1 MAKAKPTATRRTG
14 TSRARQRAEARTGRS
29 APETASAR
37 KGRSKSGRRGLS
49 ARALAAVAAVTFGL
63 GFGLGVALYQWLDT
77 PEAGRPKSAAGA
89 PAPAPEPA
97 APAHATAPST
107 REPAAREPAAPAD
120 GAAGPV
126 AVPKPAH
133 PPDHRG
139 VPAWQ
144 RHAAAH
150 DGPAAGTPRIAVV
163 IDDLGLNRPRTRE
176 TVALPGPL
184 TLAFMTYAP
193 GVEPLARQAR
203 AAGHELLV
211 HVPMQPVDQE
221 TDPGPKVLSG
231 TLGEGELLARLTWGL
246 ARFDGFVGINN
257 HMGSRFTTD
266 RAGMRTVMREL
277 KRRGLMFLDSRTIAD
292 SVAAQVADELD
303 VPHASRDVFLD
314 NARDV
319 SEIRAQLAEV
329 ERVARET
336 GSAIAIGHPHAST
349 IRALAAWLPTLREKG
364 LALVPV
370 SALAKPGR
378 GPDVAAL
385 P

>member
-1 MAKAKPTATRRTG
+1 VPTP
-14 TSRARQRAEARTGRS
+14 ARP
-29 APETASAR
+29 PEN
-37 KGRSKSGRRGLS
+37 
-49 ARALAAVAAVTFGL
+49 
-63 GFGLGVALYQWLDT
+63 
-77 PEAGRPKSAAGA
+77 
-89 PAPAPEPA
+89 
-97 APAHATAPST
+97 
-107 REPAAREPAAPAD
+107 
-120 GAAGPV
+120 
-126 AVPKPAH
+126 
-133 PPDHRG
+133 RG

-150 DGPAAGTPRIAVV
+150 DAPTAGTPRIAVV

-193 GVEPLARQAR
+193 RVAPLAREAR

-211 HVPMQPVDQE
+211 HVPMQPIDRE

-231 TLGEGELLARLTWGL
+231 TVGEGELLARLTWGL
-246 ARFDGFVGINN
+246 SRFDGFVGINN
-257 HMGSRFTTD
+257 HMGSAFTAN
-266 RAGMRTVMREL
+266 RAGMQTVMREL

-314 NARDV
+314 NTRDV
-319 SEIRAQLAEV
+319 AEIRTQLAEV

-349 IRALAAWLPTLREKG
+349 LRALASWLPTLREKG
-364 LALVPV
+364 FALVPV
-370 SALAKPGR
+370 SALAKSGR
-378 GPDVAAL
+378 GPDMAAL